1 MSATTQPRAPKDRRW
16 DAPAYRHISSATPR
30 GDTLVVLFEDGSW
43 VEVDR
48 AQIIRP
54 EARGVRWGEATAT
67 PYEIVVPTAGDPIE
81 IPWSTIRAVTDK
93 EYSAHLAE
101 ASDEEARQI
110 GLRIRELRERR
121 GFGSKELAE
130 RAGITPQSLS
140 RIEHGKHDIVFT
152 TLRRIL
158 AAMDYSLADLVV
170 APREP
175 ASVSAVLKRLTE
187 AGLERDLIL
196 RRLIPRRLRDRVV
209 RRTSSGDADEGSLAE
224 QLAAAVGGVFGWSA
238 AAILR
243 GEPLSLGPS
252 LPEGVR
258 FKMAV
263 GMDEA
268 RAAAYTAYAHVLAR
282 IVGDAA
288 RVSDVRP
295 VPDDPDALRAEV
307 IGRHGAFTF
316 EALLRYTWD
325 LGIPVI
331 PLRDPGAFHGACW
344 LVNGRPVI
352 VLKQVT
358 DAQARWMFDLLH
370 ELKHVA
376 SHLSVERPA
385 FVESEEISPH
395 APVGEE
401 RQASRFA
408 GAAIL
413 FGRAEELTQRCV
425 AEAGG
430 ATERLKRAVQRV
442 AEAEHVPV
450 DALANYI
457 AFRLSRQGQNW
468 WGTANNLQATH
479 PAAWLI
485 ARDLL
490 MEHVDMERLDP
501 RARALLGR
509 ALLDSWED

>member
-1 MSATTQPRAPKDRRW
+1 MSATTERRAPENRRW
-16 DAPAYRHISSATPR
+16 DVPAYRRISSATPR

-48 AQIIRP
+48 ARIIRP
-54 EARGVRWGEATAT
+54 EARGVRWREATAT
-67 PYEIVVPTAGDPIE
+67 PYEVVVPTAGDPIE
-81 IPWSTIRAVTDK
+81 IPWSTIRAVTDRD
-93 EYSAHLAE
+93 YSAYLAE
-101 ASDEEARQI
+101 VADEEARQI
-110 GLRIRELRERR
+110 GMRIRELRERR
-121 GFGSKELAE
+121 GLGSKELAE
-130 RAGITPQSLS
+130 RAGITPQSVS

-158 AAMDYSLADLVV
+158 AAMDYSLADLVIASRESAPV
-170 APREP
+170 A
-175 ASVSAVLKRLTE
+175 AVMRRLTDT
-187 AGLERDLIL
+187 GLDRDLIL
-196 RRLIPRRLRDRVV
+196 RRLIPRRLRERLAG
-209 RRTSSGDADEGSLAE
+209 RTGSDADEGSLAE

-243 GEPLSLGPS
+243 GEPLSLARA
-252 LPEGVR
+252 LPNDVR
-258 FKMAV
+258 FKMAI
-263 GMDEA
+263 GTDEA
-268 RAAAYTAYAHVLAR
+268 RAVAYTAYAHVLAR
-282 IVGDAA
+282 IVADATRAPVA
-288 RVSDVRP
+288 RR
-295 VPDDPDALRAEV
+295 VPDDPDALQAEV
-307 IGRHGAFTF
+307 IDHHGAFTF

-376 SHLSVERPA
+376 SHLDAAHPT
-385 FVESEEISPH
+385 FVEKEEISPH
-395 APVGEE
+395 AAAGEE

-408 GAAIL
+408 GDAIL
-413 FGRAEELTQRCV
+413 SGRAEELTQLCV

-468 WGTANNLQATH
+468 WGTANNLQVTR
-479 PAAWLI
+479 PAAWTI

-490 MEHVDMERLDP
+490 LERLDMDRLDP
-501 RARALLGR
+501 RARALLKR
-509 ALLDSWED
+509 SLSDEEED